1 MNKRIAMFT
10 IGAVAII
17 PLSGAYAQNSNGVRT
32 QKNEEIQQHKEELRL
47 EREELKAKRKE
58 NREKWCEQTGV
69 RINTRVNRYE
79 NNQAMYQKVF
89 SNMKTRLDRLVANLK
104 EKGADTTQLEADLK
118 TLAEKIAKL
127 DSDYATF
134 IAALKETTTS
144 TCGQSDGEFKKQL
157 GEARS
162 VIPTIKADRQDIKNF
177 FQTTIK
183 KDLQT
188 IRQKLAISDAE
199 AEKKDAETES
209 NSSDKSL

>member
-1 MNKRIAMFT
+1 MNKKIALFAL
-10 IGAVAII
+10 GAVAIV
-17 PLSGAYAQNSNGVRT
+17 PLSGAYAQNSNGTRA
-32 QKNEEIQQHKEELRL
+32 QKSEEIQQRKEELRL
-47 EREELKAKRKE
+47 EREELKAQRKE

-69 RINTRVNRYE
+69 RINTRINRYE
-79 NNQAMYQKVF
+79 NNQAMYQKVY
-89 SNMKTRLDRLVANLK
+89 SNMKTRLDRLVVKLK
-104 EKGADTTQLEADLK
+104 EKGADTTQFEADLK

-157 GEARS
+157 SEARS

-183 KDLQT
+183 KDLQA
-188 IRQKLAISDAE
+188 IRQKLAASDAE

>member
-17 PLSGAYAQNSNGVRT
+17 PLSGAYAQNSNGVRI
-32 QKNEEIQQHKEELRL
+32 QKNEEIQQRKEELRL

-58 NREKWCEQTGV
+58 NREQWCNNVQT
-69 RINTRVNRYE
+69 RIDTRVNRYE
-79 NNQAMYQKVF
+79 NNQAMYQKVY
-89 SNMKTRLDRLVANLK
+89 SNMKTRLDRLAANLK
-104 EKGADTTQLEADLK
+104 EKGADTTKLEADLK
-118 TLAEKIAKL
+118 TLAEKVAKL

-134 IAALKETTTS
+134 ITALKETTSS

-157 GEARS
+157 GEARNI
-162 VIPTIKADRQDIKNF
+162 IPTIKADRQNIKNF

-188 IRQKLAISDAE
+188 IRQKLATSDTE
-199 AEKKDAETES
+199 ADKKEAGKDL
-209 NSSDKSL
+209 NSSNKSL